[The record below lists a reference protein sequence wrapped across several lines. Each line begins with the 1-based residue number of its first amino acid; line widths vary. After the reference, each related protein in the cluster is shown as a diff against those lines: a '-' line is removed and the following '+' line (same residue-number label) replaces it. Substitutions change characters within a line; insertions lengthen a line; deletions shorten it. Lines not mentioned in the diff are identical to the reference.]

1 MTKKAYLCGLM
12 KSSSLTFLVFALAVL
27 ISASSCK
34 SEFEQIRISNDPVK
48 QLKNAYKYYDDMD
61 YYKAKTLFE
70 LTINSFRGKPELE
83 KLYYTLSMSHYN
95 LKEYILAQQLF
106 TNFAQTFTYS
116 ELREEAEYMA
126 AFSQYKLSPIA
137 KLDQTYTLKAIDA
150 FQTFVDKYPLSVR
163 VVECNGLIDE
173 MRMKLEEKAIGEGM
187 LYFNLKEYQAA
198 ITSLENVLLL
208 YPDTDEAEKIRYTIL
223 KSSYL
228 FASNSV
234 YDKRKERYMVVREK
248 HTDFINKFPNSK
260 YKSEVID
267 ILNTSN
273 KEIKLFQNAEYKNKS
288 TGTRS

>member
-1 MTKKAYLCGLM
+1 MTKKDYLCGLM
-12 KSSSLTFLVFALAVL
+12 KPSSLTFLVFALVLL

-48 QLKNAYKYYDDMD
+48 QLENAYKYYDDMD

-116 ELREEAEYMA
+116 ELKEEAEYMA
-126 AFSQYKLSPIA
+126 AYSQYKLSPIA
-137 KLDQTYTLKAIDA
+137 KLDQQYTLRAIDA
-150 FQTFVDKYPLSVR
+150 FQTFADKYPLSVR
-163 VVECNGLIDE
+163 VVECNDLIDE

-198 ITSLENVLLL
+198 ITSLENVLLE
-208 YPDTDEAEKIRYTIL
+208 YPDTDEAEEIRYTIL
-223 KSSYL
+223 KSSFL

-260 YKSEVID
+260 YKSEVTD

-273 KEIKLFQNAEYKNKS
+273 KEIKLFQNAEYKDKS

>member
-1 MTKKAYLCGLM
+1 MTKKDYLCGLM
-12 KSSSLTFLVFALAVL
+12 KSSSLTFLVFSLVL
-27 ISASSCK
+27 LITASSCK

-48 QLKNAYKYYDDMD
+48 QLENAYKYYDDMD

-83 KLYYTLSMSHYN
+83 KLYYTLSMAHYN

-126 AFSQYKLSPIA
+126 AYSQYKLSPIA

-163 VVECNGLIDE
+163 VVECNDLIDE

-198 ITSLENVLLL
+198 ITSLENVLLE
-208 YPDTDEAEKIRYTIL
+208 YPDTNEAEEIRYTIL

-234 YDKRKERYMVVREK
+234 YDKRKERYMTVREK

-260 YKSEVID
+260 YKREVTD

-273 KEIKLFQNAEYKNKS
+273 KEIKLFQNAEYKDKS